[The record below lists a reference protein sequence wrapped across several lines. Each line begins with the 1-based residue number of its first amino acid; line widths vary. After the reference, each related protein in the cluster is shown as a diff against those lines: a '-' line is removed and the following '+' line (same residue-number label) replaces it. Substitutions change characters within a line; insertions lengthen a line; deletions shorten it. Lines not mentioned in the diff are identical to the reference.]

1 MALGILAA
9 IVGFAN
15 QTGEE
20 NKDFEFP
27 FQEGNGTIPCSC
39 YRKISIFALACC
51 GCGHFCQDTHRN
63 FGRDAT

>member
-27 FQEGNGTIPCSC
+27 FQEGNGTIPGSC

-51 GCGHFCQDTHRN
+51 G
-63 FGRDAT
+63 